1 MAEVNKRRLK
11 QLFKSICE
19 AKDTITA
26 RNAKNFLL
34 ALLSQ
39 DDVVQA
45 ISELQPELSALQN
58 AMRVDVGDAF
68 LNDMGANVIKH
79 LLGSEELKMV
89 MSGVLLSDSIKAIV
103 EPPIF
108 WNAFKDAFRNKR
120 LHTPHSQLAF
130 GQLLYYLCSTP
141 HISDGPAYRKSAEEF
156 LTLLLSSDA
165 PGVQQLAHKL
175 NAVLEA
181 SKSAPFAA
189 FQGTDDV
196 VRPGG
201 RHDNDFPDFRKIKIL
216 PTSSELQ
223 SKELAFLRPSSALE
237 DPETFKERVA
247 IHLDNQFRLL
257 REDMIYEMREE
268 WQIITKKKKGFRRGM
283 TVKGLS
289 LVGIECGEEKK
300 RNKWAL
306 VVGLKDDLPQ
316 LSKSSKKNGEKER
329 KIYIKEHPK
338 LFKHQSLA
346 CLTVDDTIL
355 GFATINRD
363 EDRLA
368 KNPPQIV
375 LEFDDRDGAMN
386 VLQRLGT
393 GAGISLTQ
401 IDTATFAYEP
411 VLRALQTATSLP
423 LSSELLQW
431 DAEKDQGMPRSAGS
445 QATKVVNALQ
455 NDPSTDLR
463 TLLGLSKSIKLDASQ
478 AKSLLAGL
486 TQAVS
491 LIQGPPGTRL
501 SPLFYACDREF
512 RRHGEII
519 HWGIACQINLHLYQR
534 HDPRR
539 LLHKSCS
546 RRHPGKSSGYRN
558 PGCRHGSLGRKVNT
572 KDRAVVALE
581 EPRRRSPDKGTM
593 VGHRFA

>member
-1 MAEVNKRRLK
+1 MGAYSQQRSKARGEDELSPPVMAEANQRRLK
-11 QLFKSICE
+11 QVFKSICDG
-19 AKDTITA
+19 KDAITA
-26 RNAKNFLL
+26 RNAKHFLL

-39 DDVVQA
+39 DDVVQSV
-45 ISELQPELSALQN
+45 SELQANISALQN

-68 LNDMGANVIKH
+68 LNDTGAKVINY
-79 LLGSEELKMV
+79 LLGSKDLKIV
-89 MSGVLLSDSIKAIV
+89 MSGTLLHSSIKAIV

-120 LHTPHSQLAF
+120 LYTPHSQLAF
-130 GQLLYYLCSTP
+130 GHLLWYLCSKQTP
-141 HISDGPAYRKSAEEF
+141 DSDGPTYRDTAEEF
-156 LTLLLSSDA
+156 IPLLLSSDV
-165 PGVQQLAHKL
+165 PGVPEHARAVS
-175 NAVLEA
+175 AVLDA
-181 SKSAPFAA
+181 SKSAPLPV
-189 FQGTDDV
+189 FQGLDDL

-201 RHDNDFPDFRKIKIL
+201 RHDNDFPDFREIKIL
-216 PTSSELQ
+216 PTSSELD
-223 SKELAFLRPSSALE
+223 SKELAFLRPSSTLE

-268 WQIITKKKKGFRRGM
+268 WQIMTKKKKGFRRGM
-283 TVKGLS
+283 TVRGLTV
-289 LVGIECGEEKK
+289 VGIECGEDKK

-306 VVGLKDDLPQ
+306 VVGLKEDLPQ
-316 LSKSSKKNGEKER
+316 LAKGTKKGSEKDR
-329 KIYIKEHPK
+329 KTYLKEHPK

-368 KNPPQIV
+368 KKPPQLV

-386 VLQRLGT
+386 VLRGLGT
-393 GAGISLTQ
+393 GAVISLTQ

-411 VLRALQTATSLP
+411 VLRALQNATSLP

-431 DAEKDQGMPRSAGS
+431 DAEKDHGVPRSAEV
-445 QATKVVNALQ
+445 QVTKVVNALQ
-455 NDPSTDLR
+455 NDPTTDLG

-491 LIQGPPGTRL
+491 LIQGPPGTRV
-501 SPLFYACDREF
+501 PP
-512 RRHGEII
+512 I
-519 HWGIACQINLHLYQR
+519 
-534 HDPRR
+534 
-539 LLHKSCS
+539 SC
-546 RRHPGKSSGYRN
+546 
-558 PGCRHGSLGRKVNT
+558 
-572 KDRAVVALE
+572 
-581 EPRRRSPDKGTM
+581 M
-593 VGHRFA
+593 